1 MSISAA
7 IRRMLE
13 AGLTIEQA
21 LVAAEAFEAEIE
33 PVPAV
38 DRAAEKRREWDRE
51 RKRKQRNSAL
61 SGGIPVETSG
71 NQADAVSLSSPEV
84 SPPHPPFLTP
94 PILYP
99 LRPPKGGSS
108 PHGGRPGR
116 HGVFGN
122 GAPVRHFRAEGRHG
136 IPPSLVAAADRGTRP
151 SGGPR
156 CHRADRPQPVLPRR
170 KRPRLARRPRFPLPA
185 EELRV
190 DPRRQIRRPAAAA
203 IASTAP

>member
-84 SPPHPPFLTP
+84 SPPHPP
-94 PILYP
+94 
-99 LRPPKGGSS
+99 S
-108 PHGGRPGR
+108 
-116 HGVFGN
+116 
-122 GAPVRHFRAEGRHG
+122 
-136 IPPSLVAAADRGTRP
+136 
-151 SGGPR
+151 
-156 CHRADRPQPVLPRR
+156 
-170 KRPRLARRPRFPLPA
+170 
-185 EELRV
+185 
-190 DPRRQIRRPAAAA
+190 
-203 IASTAP
+203 